1 MYGCKITQFSR
12 TSQKKLAEK
21 VAGMKNNAYLC
32 TVKQYLFGYPG
43 RIPRG
48 QDYTD
53 TALGVRHHD
62 NCSVLNEQKV

>member
-1 MYGCKITQFSR
+1 
-12 TSQKKLAEK
+12 
-21 VAGMKNNAYLC
+21 MKNNTYLC
-32 TVKQYLFGYPG
+32 SVKQYLFGYPG